1 MVVLIGVEFESYKPN
16 KYTRKVFM
24 SYVVICEND
33 IWESYSYINLC
44 SICSI
49 KDVCDIYVEHKK
61 VSSCDNYKCLHNSK
75 LVE

>member
-49 KDVCDIYVEHKK
+49 KTECNVYVEIKK

>member
-1 MVVLIGVEFESYKPN
+1 MSDVVK
-16 KYTRKVFM
+16 
-24 SYVVICEND
+24 CEGD

-44 SICSI
+44 SICDV
-49 KDVCDIYVEHKK
+49 KDTCDVYVEIKK